1 MISDLPCVLFA
12 GGKSSRM
19 GEDKSLLPFGG
30 FSTLAEY
37 QYRRLLCLFE
47 RVYLSSKDPE
57 KFGFDAPVLLDPEGA
72 DFAPTAGFV
81 SAFRSLKD
89 ERIMA
94 LSVDTPFVDASVFET
109 LIAADNGE
117 CDAIIAKTA
126 SGTHPLCGIYRRS
139 LLEEMELTPGQEPEE
154 DELPYEELQTAVAA
168 ESRPR
173 SRHGRERPETTDEF
187 RPIRPVRAYPESDLK
202 KTSMFGLFDDP
213 YDDK

>member
-37 QYRRLLCLFE
+37 QYRRLLRLFE

-139 LLEEMELTPGQEPEE
+139 LLEEMERMLREGNHRLGKLLAASNTLYVPFE
-154 DELPYEELQTAVAA
+154 DEEAFANLNHPHEYHRAL
-168 ESRPR
+168 SRFCAP
-173 SRHGRERPETTDEF
+173 
-187 RPIRPVRAYPESDLK
+187 
-202 KTSMFGLFDDP
+202 
-213 YDDK
+213 DK

>member
-19 GEDKSLLPFGG
+19 GEDKSLLPFGD

-37 QYRRLLCLFE
+37 QYRRLVCLFE

-57 KFGFDAPVLLDPEGA
+57 KFGFGAPVLVDPQGA

-94 LSVDTPFVDASVFET
+94 LSVDTPFVGESVFET
-109 LIAADNGE
+109 LIAADNGDY
-117 CDAIIAKTA
+117 DAIIARTV
-126 SGTHPLCGIYRRS
+126 SGSHPLCGIYRRT
-139 LLEEMELTPGQEPEE
+139 LQEEMERMLREGDHRLGKLLSTSRTLYVPFTEE
-154 DELPYEELQTAVAA
+154 EAFANLNHPHEYQQAL
-168 ESRPR
+168 SRFCAP
-173 SRHGRERPETTDEF
+173 
-187 RPIRPVRAYPESDLK
+187 
-202 KTSMFGLFDDP
+202 
-213 YDDK
+213 DK